1 MLYSI
6 PFVIGKPTY
15 AEVEAAHT
23 RVTSVTFKP
32 YTEPEQEEEQN
43 DATTTGTSQQH
54 DATSKQQLK

>member
-15 AEVEAAHT
+15 AEVEAAHA

-32 YTEPEQEEEQN
+32 YTEPQQEDQN
-43 DATTTGTSQQH
+43 DTTTTSTSQQH
-54 DATSKQQLK
+54 DASSKQQHK